1 MQGCKLTRVLG
12 LSVSCCLCVL
22 LEEMTGGKGLNDLS
36 PELKAA
42 PIPLIVIDPDDIIV
56 AANSAAVS
64 MGFVEGDTVNRYLFL
79 EEKDFAA
86 QIAAAPVT
94 KLWCFTFKDS
104 EKLCHLSSSQAE
116 SGTYCWLR
124 DMSEQLA
131 LAEQLRLLKD
141 PGAKQLRKISH
152 QAATALGYAELLD
165 VIMDDPGA
173 LSPDQFAL
181 VRQYQLE
188 VRNSL
193 QRIQQIAVE
202 ENAAGKPAKRSI
214 LLVEGHAA
222 LNELITE
229 LLKSEGYKVA
239 SFLDASSALQYFRVN
254 HHSVQTAIVDETLST
269 TGSNSLSNA
278 LKEMAPAL
286 SVITVSTDPDSA
298 PGLAIRK
305 PLDLRQLL
313 QVLQD

>member
-1 MQGCKLTRVLG
+1 MHRCKLARVLG
-12 LSVSCCLCVL
+12 LWVYDCLCVFL
-22 LEEMTGGKGLNDLS
+22 GGKGLSDLP

-42 PIPLIVIDPDDIIV
+42 PIPLIVIGRGDLIV
-56 AANSAAVS
+56 AANTAAIS
-64 MGFVEGDTVNRYLFL
+64 MGFAEGDAVKRYLFL

-86 QIAAAPVT
+86 VVAAASTT
-94 KLWCFTFKDS
+94 KLWHFTFKDS
-104 EKLCHLSSSQAE
+104 EKLCHLSTSQAE

-131 LAEQLRLLKD
+131 VTERLRLLKG
-141 PGAKQLRKISH
+141 PGDKQLRLINH
-152 QAATALGYAELLD
+152 QSATALGYAELLD

-173 LSPDQFAL
+173 LSPDQLAL

-202 ENAAGKPAKRSI
+202 ENATGKPAKRSI

-229 LLKSEGYKVA
+229 LLKSEGYKVT

-254 HHSVQTAIVDETLST
+254 HHSVQTAIVGETSSRAD
-269 TGSNSLSNA
+269 SNSLSNA

-286 SVITVSTDPDSA
+286 SVITVSTNPDSA
-298 PGLAIRK
+298 SGLAIGK